1 MDTPETS
8 IGMITELFPRLT
20 PLQQQQ
26 LSRLY
31 DLYQDWNAK
40 INVIS
45 RRDIDYLYLRHV
57 LHSMAIARYIS
68 FKPGTSILDIGT
80 GGGFPGIP
88 LAICFP
94 ECRFTLIDSIGKK
107 IRVAAAVAHDIGLT
121 NTLAVQRNAKEE
133 KGKYDFIVSRAV
145 MNARQLADMVR
156 KNIASRQ
163 HNALPNGLIC
173 LKGGNL
179 DEELS
184 QLGCPYEL
192 VAISDYFKDP
202 FFETKQIL
210 YVPLS

>member
-26 LSRLY
+26 LGRLY

-45 RRDIDYLYLRHV
+45 RRDIDHLYLRHV
-57 LHSMAIARYIS
+57 LHSMAIAHYIS
-68 FKPGTSILDIGT
+68 FKPGTSILDVGT

-107 IRVAAAVAHDIGLT
+107 D
-121 NTLAVQRNAKEE
+121 
-133 KGKYDFIVSRAV
+133 
-145 MNARQLADMVR
+145 R
-156 KNIASRQ
+156 KS
-163 HNALPNGLIC
+163 
-173 LKGGNL
+173 
-179 DEELS
+179 
-184 QLGCPYEL
+184 
-192 VAISDYFKDP
+192 V
-202 FFETKQIL
+202 
-210 YVPLS
+210 V